1 MVTLT
6 ISAQPLTWGITLEGV
21 SSGGSACDLA
31 NRETGVTLKWA
42 ITKTPAARQ
51 TRGNARYSLTST
63 AAGCGDDVQTGARAE
78 PFVLPAGVAGQG
90 RRRRDRAQHA
100 AGAAGHGVRRAGGP
114 AADHRPVHLHLVPAR
129 LRGVRPVADPGAGP
143 GLLARTDDRRD
154 DPAAGRRQRRPQ
166 ASHRARVDARAHGRR
181 DPGPRGRG

>member
-78 PFVLPAGVAGQG
+78 PFVLPAGVAGPG
-90 RRRRDRAQHA
+90 RRRRGAGQHA
-100 AGAAGHGVRRAGGP
+100 AGAAGPGGCRAG
-114 AADHRPVHLHLVPAR
+114 R
-129 LRGVRPVADPGAGP
+129 
-143 GLLARTDDRRD
+143 
-154 DPAAGRRQRRPQ
+154 
-166 ASHRARVDARAHGRR
+166 AS
-181 DPGPRGRG
+181 PLYP